1 MHTEGPCHALSH
13 LRQGSTYQREIHS
26 IDREIHRS
34 RSSHPE
40 SKSGCVN
47 DSDSTTTVNDINS
60 AYFRLLHARHG
71 FKHSTFIQPSQLLS
85 RKCSCYLH
93 FTQKV
98 SRRRLSNLPQNT
110 QIVNGTARIQTEG
123 VWVQNLCF

>member
-1 MHTEGPCHALSH
+1 MLTSDTVLCTQRGHAMRSRS

-60 AYFRLLHARHG
+60 AYFRLTTCQAW
-71 FKHSTFIQPSQLLS
+71 F
-85 RKCSCYLH
+85 
-93 FTQKV
+93 
-98 SRRRLSNLPQNT
+98 
-110 QIVNGTARIQTEG
+110 
-123 VWVQNLCF
+123 